1 VSHPDELPD
10 LFIDRSLGRIKV
22 PALLRAEG
30 LRLITLAE
38 HYGIPADEEVADEDW
53 LELCGE
59 RGWLALMKDDRI
71 RYLSVERRAL
81 VENWVRA
88 AVITNANLSA
98 EEMARRIIRAV
109 PDLSL
114 VCAERSGPFLFA
126 LQATR
131 IEEIELGP

>member
-30 LRLITLAE
+30 LRLVTLAE
-38 HYGIPADEEVADEDW
+38 HYGVPADEDVADEQW
-53 LELCGE
+53 LELCGQ

-71 RYLSVERRAL
+71 RYMTIERRAL
-81 VENWVRA
+81 VENRVRA

-109 PDLSL
+109 PDLARVSD
-114 VCAERSGPFLFA
+114 ERPGPFLFA